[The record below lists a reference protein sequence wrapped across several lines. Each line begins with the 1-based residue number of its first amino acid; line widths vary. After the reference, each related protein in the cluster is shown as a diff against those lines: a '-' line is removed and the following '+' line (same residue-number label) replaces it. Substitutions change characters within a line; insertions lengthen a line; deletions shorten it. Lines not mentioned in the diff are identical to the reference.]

1 MSQLQSC
8 HRVLWL
14 LDYGGRT
21 LNPGDVQREDPRRLP
36 RVEGLSPKPLLH
48 APIVV

>member
-36 RVEGLSPKPLLH
+36 QIGRASCRERVS
-48 APIVV
+48 